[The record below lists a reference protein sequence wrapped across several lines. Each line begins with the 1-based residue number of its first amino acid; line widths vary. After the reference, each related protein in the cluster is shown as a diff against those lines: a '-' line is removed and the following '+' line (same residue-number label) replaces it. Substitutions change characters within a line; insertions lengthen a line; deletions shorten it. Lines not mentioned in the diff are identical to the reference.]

1 LNNRRIHPIQS
12 IAQKVDMPV
21 PSSSSSCEF
30 KVRTAVE
37 KVVKDGKGIVV
48 VIGSTFTGKTYY
60 CNKLIKDL
68 ALQEVDID
76 YEEIKTQ
83 GMKRMVAQYS
93 SDETSGTGTST
104 GTGAGTSSGTSSS
117 ATNIVSFFGKKSSD
131 NTSGSV
137 NRKKI
142 FYCDALE
149 SYQNHKAILTFLK
162 AVGGPA
168 LITVDKSIVISAHSL
183 VERVW
188 WDGARR
194 RPADWKGDK
203 IETNPRD
210 LYITMTSL
218 KQSNDTAVRTF
229 EADPFILT
237 QYLHEEVY
245 DGGWMTMEKAVTV
258 SNLFSDYDA
267 IRMNDWESNGIMS
280 VTPVNNELLIRKI
293 RHERGTDSMFPK
305 RWFPSTLG
313 KNAQAQRNRTELA
326 RLTRRVNSLP
336 ETLLMFVFKEGR
348 GWFYKSKPVLA
359 HLFGTGA
366 DLNPGAVRGYISV
379 DDFRRVLVLLGLTDL
394 TEAEAKTL
402 KIADGVA

>member
-1 LNNRRIHPIQS
+1 
-12 IAQKVDMPV
+12 MPTISA
-21 PSSSSSCEF
+21 SSGCEY
-30 KVRTAVE
+30 KVRVAVE
-37 KVVKDGKGIVV
+37 KVIKEGKGIVV

-60 CNKLIKDL
+60 CKKLLKEL
-68 ALQEVDID
+68 GVQEIDID

-83 GMKRMVAQYS
+83 GMKKMISQYS
-93 SDETSGTGTST
+93 SDCNSENTSC
-104 GTGAGTSSGTSSS
+104 SS
-117 ATNIVSFFGKKSSD
+117 TNIVSFFGSGVKSKIGGP
-131 NTSGSV
+131 T
-137 NRKKI
+137 I

-162 AVGGPA
+162 AVGRPA

-183 VERVW
+183 VERIW

-194 RPADWKGDK
+194 RPSDWSGDK

-218 KQSNDTAVRTF
+218 KQTSDTAVRAF
-229 EADPFILT
+229 ESDPFILT

-245 DGGWMTMEKAVTV
+245 DTAWMTTEKAVII
-258 SNLFSDYDA
+258 SNLFSDYDT

-280 VTPVNNELLIRKI
+280 VTPVNNEMLIRKI
-293 RHERGTDSMFPK
+293 RYERGTDSMFPK

-313 KNAQAQRNRTELA
+313 KNAQAQRNRSELA
-326 RLTRRVNSLP
+326 RLTRRVHSLP

-348 GWFYKSKPVLA
+348 GWFYKSKTVLT
-359 HLFGTGA
+359 HLFGT
-366 DLNPGAVRGYISV
+366 PGAIRGHISV

-394 TEAEAKTL
+394 TEAEAKSL
-402 KIADGVA
+402 KIVDGATA